1 MRTLTYLVACSLDG
15 FIGDPGG
22 DATSMFRYL
31 DEEYLA
37 FLTGEYPETVSAEG
51 RRALGITDAPNKHFD
66 TVVQGRGSYQVGL
79 DAGVPSPYGHLR
91 EIVASR
97 TLETSPHPNVEIVSG
112 DLVARVRALKAEDGP
127 LGIWLCGGSGI
138 AGTLIDEVDELVIKS
153 YPQVYGAGM
162 PMFGGAAFAVSDF
175 DLRDVRSFGNGVVV
189 RRYGRVR

>member
-51 RRALGITDAPNKHFD
+51 RRALGIADAPNKHFD

>member
-51 RRALGITDAPNKHFD
+51 RRALGIADVPNKHFD
-66 TVVQGRGSYQVGL
+66 TVVQGRGSYQIGL
-79 DAGVPSPYGHLR
+79 DAGMPSPYGHLR

-97 TLETSPHPNVEIVSG
+97 TLETSSHPNVEIVSG
-112 DLVARVRALKAEDGP
+112 DLVARVRALKEEDGP
-127 LGIWLCGGSGI
+127 LGIWLCGGSDI

>member
-51 RRALGITDAPNKHFD
+51 RRALGIADAPNKHFD

-127 LGIWLCGGSGI
+127 LGIWLCGGSDI